1 MSVMD
6 LGLFEIREA
15 DLAAIELLKDFIPE
29 KVFDAHAHLYVADTV
44 PRVAGTAAFPQV
56 FSTPEDYVNHMK
68 PFLPNAKQ
76 IGANFFT
83 MPDPAMVDRTVL
95 RRANDHVFDT
105 VRGKSFHTASPYVT
119 MTDTEETIGEL
130 VSRPEA
136 VAIKCYCYGADVPQ
150 HGDLSIGEFLPEAAW
165 AVSQQTGK
173 PIILHMQKSRALSDP
188 DNLSYIRTMCRRYPD
203 AKLILAHC
211 ARGFAAWTA
220 VDSIRKLAGLDNI
233 WYDFA
238 AVCEAAPMAACI
250 RATGGKRV
258 LWGSDYPI
266 CMHRGRVISWG
277 MGYLWLIDEMVEEE
291 NACILAAE
299 NLLAARQA
307 CHLLDLDA
315 TQVQDIF
322 YNNAAELFHLAP

>member
-1 MSVMD
+1 MD
-6 LGLFEIREA
+6 HGLFEVREA

-44 PRVAGTAAFPQV
+44 PRVAGTAAFPQK
-56 FSTPEDYVNHMK
+56 FSTPEDYVRHMG
-68 PFLPNAKQ
+68 PFLPNARE
-76 IGANFFT
+76 IRGNFFT
-83 MPDPAMVDRTVL
+83 MPDPAMVDRAVL
-95 RRANDHVFDT
+95 QRANDHVFDK
-105 VRGKSFHTASPYVT
+105 VRGTSHSASPYVV
-119 MTDTEETIGEL
+119 MTDTEETIGAWAAL
-130 VSRPEA
+130 PEA

-150 HGDLSIGEFLPEAAW
+150 HGDLTIGEFLPEAAW
-165 AVSQQTGK
+165 VVSQQTGK
-173 PIILHMQKSRALSDP
+173 PIILHMMKDRALSDP
-188 DNLSYIRTMCRRYPD
+188 ANLAYIQTMCRRYPD

-220 VDSIRKLAGLDNI
+220 IDSIRKLAGLDNI

-250 RATGGKRV
+250 MATQAKRV

-266 CMHRGRVISWG
+266 CMHRGRAISWG
-277 MGYLWLIDEMVEEE
+277 VGQLWFVDDMIQEGNGGCL
-291 NACILAAE
+291 LAAE
-299 NLLAARQA
+299 NLLATRQA

-322 YNNAAELFHLAP
+322 FNNAAELFHFAP